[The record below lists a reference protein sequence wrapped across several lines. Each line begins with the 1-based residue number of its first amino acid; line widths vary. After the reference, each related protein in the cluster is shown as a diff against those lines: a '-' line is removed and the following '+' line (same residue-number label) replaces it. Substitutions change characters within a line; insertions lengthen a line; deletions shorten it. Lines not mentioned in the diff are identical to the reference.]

1 MDWPIAKRIA
11 PSCRARRDL
20 SSDIKMSKPE
30 VVRFRTFVPGSL
42 DRLAEFIG
50 GSYSLKFA
58 FGKHYVLRSCPPR
71 AVKQSDS
78 RF

>member
-1 MDWPIAKRIA
+1 MDWTIAKRIA

-30 VVRFRTFVPGSL
+30 VVRFRTFVPGPL

-50 GSYSLKFA
+50 GGGRVIA
-58 FGKHYVLRSCPPR
+58 
-71 AVKQSDS
+71 
-78 RF
+78 